1 MDGID
6 QQNYPGGAKGPA
18 DVQGVLI
25 VADTQFGCLKPL
37 VIELLNILCENGEL
51 SKFHVPD
58 LI

>member
-1 MDGID
+1 MAGIN
-6 QQNYPGGAKGPA
+6 QQNYPGGAKGAA

-25 VADTQFGCLKPL
+25 VADTQFGCLKLL
-37 VIELLNILCENGEL
+37 VLELLNILCENEEH